1 MKDTQIG
8 KNKMSLSSDNACTE
22 IKQINKWMED
32 GKSQVSHYCS
42 ESLRISNREDLNKR
56 CGTG

>member
-8 KNKMSLSSDNACTE
+8 ENKMFLSSDNACTE
-22 IKQINKWMED
+22 IKQINKSMED